1 MSPLRLA
8 HVVARDLARHR
19 GHLALAS
26 LGVVFGTAAFTFLL
40 ALGEGARA
48 AVTRLL
54 PVDRL
59 EVVPRGVEVNLL
71 ALRFGLGSDTLD
83 AASVAQLESI
93 AGVAEVYPK
102 MQLTVPAV
110 LSGGEGLFGEAMY
123 TELMADG
130 VDPVLVADDVG
141 ANFEFRDL
149 EDPDDPRNA
158 APSVSCVSDRD
169 CATAEFCG
177 EVAGSPGRW
186 CRPQVPVLVSRQL
199 VDLYNGALRRAHRLP
214 KLNPEAVLGLGADMN
229 LGASMFG
236 GSRGAVQRVRLRLV
250 GFSDRALSLGVTMP
264 IGYVRRFNVAY
275 GSTSDAGRFHSA
287 VVEVADARRA
297 AEVAAAVRRLGYE
310 VTDRGAER
318 LTLAVTL
325 VELAFALVAAVI
337 LALAAVHIMHVL
349 LLLALQRRREIGLMR
364 AVGAR
369 RSDIRRL
376 ILGEAAVVGVVSGA
390 LAVALARGLGWAA
403 DRAALRLLAEVP
415 FLPESF
421 FAFSWQLVLGA
432 VGLAVAA
439 CVLGA
444 VVPAWR
450 ASSPDPAEVLSGV

>member
-1 MSPLRLA
+1 VSPLRLA
-8 HVVARDLARHR
+8 RAVARDLALHR
-19 GHLALAS
+19 GHLVLAS

-48 AVTRLL
+48 AVARLL

-83 AASVAQLESI
+83 AASIAQLESVV
-93 AGVAEVYPK
+93 GVAKVYPK

-130 VDPVLVADDVG
+130 VDPVLVAGDAG
-141 ANFEFRDL
+141 AGFEFRDL
-149 EDPDDPRNA
+149 EDPNDPRYV
-158 APSVSCVSDRD
+158 APSVSCVSDVD
-169 CATAEFCG
+169 CGAAEFCG
-177 EVAGSPGRW
+177 EVATTPERW

-236 GSRGAVQRVRLRLV
+236 ASRGPVRRVRLRLV
-250 GFSDRALSLGVTMP
+250 GFSDRALPLGVTMP

-275 GSTSDAGRFHSA
+275 GSTTDAGRFHSA
-287 VVEVADARRA
+287 VIEVAERSRV
-297 AEVAAAVRRLGYE
+297 AEVAAAVRRLGYD

-325 VELAFALVAAVI
+325 VELAFALVAVVI
-337 LALAAVHIMHVL
+337 LTLAAVHIMHVL
-349 LLLALQRRREIGLMR
+349 LLLALERRREIGLMR

-369 RSDIRRL
+369 RADIRGL
-376 ILGEAAVVGVVSGA
+376 ILGEAAVVGVLSGV
-390 LAVALARGLGWAA
+390 LAVSLARGLGWAA
-403 DRAALRLLAEVP
+403 DRAALRLLAGLP
-415 FLPESF
+415 FLPDSF
-421 FAFSWQLVLGA
+421 FAFSWQVVLGA

-444 VVPAWR
+444 LLPAWK
-450 ASSPDPAEVLSGV
+450 ASRPDPAEILSGV